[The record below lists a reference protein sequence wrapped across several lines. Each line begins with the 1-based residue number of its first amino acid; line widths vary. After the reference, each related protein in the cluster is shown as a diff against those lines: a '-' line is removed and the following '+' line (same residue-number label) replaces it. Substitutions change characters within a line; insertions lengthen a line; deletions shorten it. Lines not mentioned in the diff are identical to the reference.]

1 MSSAFWWGD
10 RRKTVPRYADPRIG
24 RSGSRQFCRKPCVIL
39 GEWDFAELL
48 SAAQSGAEWAVS
60 LLYRDLHPR
69 LAKYLAAREPGA
81 AEDIESEVWLA
92 IAQRIGAFVG
102 DEQAFRAWAFAIAR
116 RRLMDY
122 RRTAVRRATTP
133 APNEQL
139 DGPDR
144 VDVEGAVLEA
154 LSAEEAASFVVTT
167 LTEDQAEVVLLRV
180 LGDLDVTRVSE
191 LLHKSPGAIR
201 VLQHRAL
208 RHLERAL
215 AEERVTQ

>member
-1 MSSAFWWGD
+1 M
-10 RRKTVPRYADPRIG
+10 
-24 RSGSRQFCRKPCVIL
+24 IL

-48 SAAQSGAEWAVS
+48 SAAQNGAEWAVS

-69 LAKYLAAREPGA
+69 LAKYLGAREPGA

-92 IAQRIGAFVG
+92 IAQRVGDFVG
-102 DEQAFRAWAFAIAR
+102 DEQAFRAWAFSIAR
-116 RRLMDY
+116 RRLMDF

-133 APNEQL
+133 TPVEYL

-144 VDVEGAVLEA
+144 VDVEDTVLDA
-154 LSAEEAASFVVTT
+154 LSAEEAASFVVST
-167 LTEDQAEVVLLRV
+167 LTDDQAEVVLLRV
-180 LGDLDVTRVSE
+180 LGDLDVTQVSE

-215 AEERVTQ
+215 TEERVTQ